1 MVAVMKQN
9 EFFYLFDSH
18 ARDSCGMP
26 DPNGTAVVMKFN
38 VVLIELEQHLFCLTT
53 KLHTNLFEIVPV
65 QLNKREVSPKRTKCV
80 KAQEYQKKDV

>member
-38 VVLIELEQHLFCLTT
+38 DVLELEQHLFCLST
-53 KLHTNLFEIVPV
+53 KLHTNLFEIVKLTV
-65 QLNKREVSPKRTKCV
+65 RDKSGLKG
-80 KAQEYQKKDV
+80 